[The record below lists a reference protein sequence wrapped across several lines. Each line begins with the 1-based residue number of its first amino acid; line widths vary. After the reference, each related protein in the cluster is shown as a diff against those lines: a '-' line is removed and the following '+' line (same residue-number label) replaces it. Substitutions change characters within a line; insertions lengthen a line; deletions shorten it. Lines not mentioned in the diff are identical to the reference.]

1 MRPSAYAYLEM
12 LVARCIAMIGPFGI
26 AIISARMLGPEG
38 QGRYYYVITLATI
51 GAQFAS
57 FGIHASNTYRVAKQ
71 PSLLS
76 PILTNSAWIAIVG
89 GSVAACVV
97 AAFDLAIEGAMH
109 LGATLLFVL
118 PLCPLI
124 LFFLY
129 LSNIAIAISRTTLFN
144 SLILLNSAVSLV
156 AIAAAAYV
164 SPTVNV
170 LLSALVASSL
180 MTCIVSWI
188 LVAHG
193 SGASWR
199 FDPALF
205 KDGIAFAA
213 RAHIASLVP
222 FFMARTSVVVL
233 RHHGAFEDL
242 GLWSIAAQISDAL
255 MLLPATIGLLLF
267 PSLVQADRER
277 RWKDF
282 KLVTVQLGA
291 VMAVLCLIVAGLV
304 FPLIEIAFG
313 PAYTQTG
320 QIMLALLPGVFFL
333 AVTSTVSQF
342 LSAFGIPWSQL
353 VVWIVAFVI
362 QVALSMLLF
371 DKYGVLGLAWIQSGC
386 AALVCF
392 LLFMKALEYAPGHR
406 SDASVRHQ

>member
-1 MRPSAYAYLEM
+1 MRPSIYAYLEM

-38 QGRYYYVITLATI
+38 QGRYYYVITLAAI

-97 AAFDLAIEGAMH
+97 VAFDLAIEGAMH
-109 LGATLLFVL
+109 LGASLLFVL

-129 LSNIAIAISRTTLFN
+129 LSNIAVAISRTTLFN
-144 SLILLNSAVSLV
+144 GLILLNSALSLA

-170 LLSALVASSL
+170 LLSGLVASVL
-180 MTCIVSWI
+180 MTCSVSWVLLARDCAI
-188 LVAHG
+188 
-193 SGASWR
+193 SWR
-199 FDPALF
+199 FDSPLF
-205 KDGIAFAA
+205 KDGISFAA
-213 RAHIASLVP
+213 RAHVASLVP

-233 RHHGAFEDL
+233 RHHGAFGDL

-267 PSLVQADRER
+267 PSLVRADGER